1 MRKAALF
8 ALVVAAVPFA
18 VDAQSMDQ
26 AAIDR
31 ALLAAPA
38 NLREEA
44 AVITFDSNGR
54 IVFVR
59 EGSNGLMCWDS
70 SNEPGRQ
77 GNWTSQCTSEL
88 NRARVEQNHQFSHRG
103 QSNEAIQALID
114 EAELD
119 GTRAEPVYGSMYYHW
134 RGDAE
139 TGGSHTNIAVPYA
152 TEANSKI
159 PESRRN
165 DAMWIMDAG
174 TSAAHLMIPG
184 F

>member
-1 MRKAALF
+1 MKKAILF
-8 ALVVAAVPFA
+8 ALMVAAVPFA
-18 VDAQSMDQ
+18 ADAQSMNDEMI
-26 AAIDR
+26 AR

-38 NLREEA
+38 NLMEEA
-44 AVITFDSNGR
+44 SVITFDSNGR
-54 IVFVR
+54 IEVVR

-88 NRARVEQNHQFSHRG
+88 NRDRVEQNHQFSHRAG
-103 QSNEAIQALID
+103 TPEEIQALFD

-119 GTRAEPVYGSMYYHW
+119 GSRLVAAYGTMYYHW

-139 TGGSHTNIAVPYA
+139 TGGSHTNIAVPFA
-152 TEANSKI
+152 TEASSGI
-159 PESRRN
+159 PETRRN
-165 DAMWIMDAG
+165 DAMWIMG
-174 TSAAHLMIPG
+174 GGSSGAHLMIPG

>member
-8 ALVVAAVPFA
+8 ALAFAAVPSA

-38 NLREEA
+38 NLKEEA
-44 AVITFDSNGR
+44 AVISFDSNGR
-54 IVFVR
+54 IVVVR

-103 QSNEAIQALID
+103 RTNEAIQELID

-119 GTRAEPVYGSMYYHW
+119 GSRAVPAYGSMYYHW

-152 TEANSKI
+152 TEANSQI

>member
-1 MRKAALF
+1 MRRVFLF
-8 ALVVAAVPFA
+8 VLMFAAVPLA
-18 VDAQSMDQ
+18 LDAQSMDDEMI
-26 AAIDR
+26 AR

-38 NLREEA
+38 NLQDEA
-44 AVITFDSNGR
+44 AVITFDGNGE
-54 IVFVR
+54 IEVIR
-59 EGSNGLMCWDS
+59 EGSNGLMCWNS

-88 NRARVEQNHQFSHRG
+88 NRDRVEQNHQFSQRG
-103 QSNEAIQALID
+103 ATPEAIQALFD

-119 GTRAEPVYGSMYYHW
+119 GSRAVAAYGTMFYHW

-139 TGGSHTNIAVPYA
+139 TGGSHTNIAVPFA
-152 TEANSKI
+152 TEANSGI

-165 DAMWIMDAG
+165 DAMWIMG
-174 TSAAHLMIPG
+174 GGSSGAHLMIPG